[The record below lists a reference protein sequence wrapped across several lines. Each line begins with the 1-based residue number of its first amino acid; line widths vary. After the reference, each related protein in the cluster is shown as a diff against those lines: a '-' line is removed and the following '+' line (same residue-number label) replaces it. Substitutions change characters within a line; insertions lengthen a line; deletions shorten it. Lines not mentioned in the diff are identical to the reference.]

1 MNNHIYEI
9 CENFDFG
16 SLKLE
21 NPTLLNANIYFSK
34 LNTNPNKNFYIQLP
48 KCKTKQGIIQANT
61 KCFCDLEFNSSD
73 KLIVEFF
80 ENLEN
85 YFIKEI
91 CNNKSLWFYDSAN
104 ISNDDINDFITP
116 VMRSYKGGK
125 KFLIKANIKQEKINL
140 YDENEKKLTLADYDS
155 NNEII
160 PLLNINGIRFSKSS
174 FIIDIILVQFMVL
187 YPSDTLENQLL
198 IKINKKKELTLESSN
213 KEKVDDE
220 NSKINMNF
228 QPVKLV
234 EDEAD
239 EAETVTKELKDKA
252 EAVTKELKDQ
262 AEAVTKE
269 LKEEAEAKELKDQAV
284 TKELKETSSFK
295 YLMDN
300 LESNETLEDDYAL
313 EITDLDVITENSE
326 PLELKSH
333 ESIYLEI
340 YKKAKQK
347 AKEIRRNAVEAFLE
361 AKNIKI
367 KYNLTNIAN
376 DSSSDEDI

>member
-34 LNTNPNKNFYIQLP
+34 LNSNPNKNFYIQLP

-91 CNNKSLWFYDSAN
+91 CANKSLWFYDSAN

-116 VMRSYKGGK
+116 IMRSYKGGK

-213 KEKVDDE
+213 KEKFDDE
-220 NSKINMNF
+220 NTKININF
-228 QPVKLV
+228 QTDKLV
-234 EDEAD
+234 SNEE
-239 EAETVTKELKDKA
+239 EELK
-252 EAVTKELKDQ
+252 ENNKE
-262 AEAVTKE
+262 KE
-269 LKEEAEAKELKDQAV
+269 LKENNKEKELKENNKEKELKENNKEKELKENNNE
-284 TKELKETSSFK
+284 KELKETSSFK
-295 YLMDN
+295 YLMTN
-300 LESNETLEDDYAL
+300 LETNQTLDDDYAL
-313 EITDLDVITENSE
+313 EITNLDVISENSP

-361 AKNIKI
+361 AKNIKL
-367 KYNLTNIAN
+367 KYNLTNIVN
-376 DSSSDEDI
+376 DSSSDEDN

>member
-34 LNTNPNKNFYIQLP
+34 LNSNPNKNFYVQLP

-91 CNNKSLWFYDSAN
+91 CNNKSLWFYDSDN

-116 VMRSYKGGK
+116 IMRSYKGGK

-213 KEKVDDE
+213 KVNTTHKEKLDDE
-220 NSKINMNF
+220 NTKININF
-228 QPVKLV
+228 QHVKLT
-234 EDEAD
+234 EDE
-239 EAETVTKELKDKA
+239 KELK
-252 EAVTKELKDQ
+252 EKDD
-262 AEAVTKE
+262 TKE
-269 LKEEAEAKELKDQAV
+269 LKEKDE
-284 TKELKETSSFK
+284 TKELKEKDDTKELKTTTSFK

-300 LESNETLEDDYAL
+300 LETNKTLDDDYAL
-313 EITDLDVITENSE
+313 EITNLDVISENSP

-361 AKNIKI
+361 AKNIKL
-367 KYNLTNIAN
+367 KYNLTNIVN
-376 DSSSDEDI
+376 DSSSDEDN

>member
-34 LNTNPNKNFYIQLP
+34 LNSNPNKNFYIQLP

-91 CNNKSLWFYDSAN
+91 CANKSLWFYDSAN

-116 VMRSYKGGK
+116 IMRSYKGGK

-213 KEKVDDE
+213 KEKFDDE
-220 NSKINMNF
+220 NTKININF
-228 QPVKLV
+228 QTDKLV
-234 EDEAD
+234 SNEE
-239 EAETVTKELKDKA
+239 EELK
-252 EAVTKELKDQ
+252 ENNKE
-262 AEAVTKE
+262 KE
-269 LKEEAEAKELKDQAV
+269 LKENNKEKELKENNKEKELKENNKEKELKENNKE
-284 TKELKETSSFK
+284 KELKETSSFK
-295 YLMDN
+295 YLMTN
-300 LESNETLEDDYAL
+300 LETNQTLDDDYAL
-313 EITDLDVITENSE
+313 EITNLDVISENSP

-361 AKNIKI
+361 AKNIKL
-367 KYNLTNIAN
+367 KYNLTNIVN
-376 DSSSDEDI
+376 DSSSDEDN

>member
-34 LNTNPNKNFYIQLP
+34 LNTNPNKNFYVQLP

-91 CNNKSLWFYDSAN
+91 CNNKSLWFYDSDN
-104 ISNDDINDFITP
+104 ISNDDINDFISP
-116 VMRSYKGGK
+116 IMRSYKGGK

-213 KEKVDDE
+213 KVNTTHKEKLDDE
-220 NSKINMNF
+220 NTKININF
-228 QPVKLV
+228 QPVKLI
-234 EDEAD
+234 EDE
-239 EAETVTKELKDKA
+239 TKELKDKD
-252 EAVTKELKDQ
+252 ETKELKDKD
-262 AEAVTKE
+262 ETKE
-269 LKEEAEAKELKDQAV
+269 LKDKDETKELKDKDE
-284 TKELKETSSFK
+284 TKELKTTTSFK

-300 LESNETLEDDYAL
+300 LETKQTLEDDYAL
-313 EITDLDVITENSE
+313 EITDLDVISENSA

-361 AKNIKI
+361 AKNIKL
-367 KYNLTNIAN
+367 KYNLTNIIN
-376 DSSSDEDI
+376 DSSSDEDN

>member
-1 MNNHIYEI
+1 MNNQIYEI
-9 CENFDFG
+9 CENFDFT
-16 SLKLE
+16 SLKLD

-34 LNTNPNKNFYIQLP
+34 LNSNLNKNFYIQLS

-91 CNNKSLWFYDSAN
+91 CANKSLWFYDPDN

-116 VMRSYKGGK
+116 IMRSYKGGK
-125 KFLIKANIKQEKINL
+125 KFLIKANIKPEKINL

-174 FIIDIILVQFMVL
+174 FIIDIMLVQFMVL
-187 YPSDTLENQLL
+187 YPSDSLENQIL
-198 IKINKKKELTLESSN
+198 IKINKKKEVTLENSN
-213 KEKVDDE
+213 INKANSEVKEPLDKANSEVKEPLDDE
-220 NSKINMNF
+220 NSEVKINF
-228 QPVKLV
+228 QSNMLINDQNVATTNDPNPI
-234 EDEAD
+234 
-239 EAETVTKELKDKA
+239 ETNINKT
-252 EAVTKELKDQ
+252 T
-262 AEAVTKE
+262 
-269 LKEEAEAKELKDQAV
+269 
-284 TKELKETSSFK
+284 SFK
-295 YLMDN
+295 YLMNDLD
-300 LESNETLEDDYAL
+300 LETNKSIDDDCAL
-313 EITDLDVITENSE
+313 EITNLDVITENSD
-326 PLELKSH
+326 PIELKSH
-333 ESIYLEI
+333 ETIYLEI

-367 KYNLTNIAN
+367 KYNLTNIVN
-376 DSSSDEDI
+376 DSSSDEDN

>member
-1 MNNHIYEI
+1 MNNQIYEI

-34 LNTNPNKNFYIQLP
+34 LNSSPNKNFYVQLP

-91 CNNKSLWFYDSAN
+91 CNNKSLWFYDSDN

-116 VMRSYKGGK
+116 IMRSYKGGK

-213 KEKVDDE
+213 KVNTTHKEKLDDE
-220 NSKINMNF
+220 NTKININF

-234 EDEAD
+234 EDE
-239 EAETVTKELKDKA
+239 
-252 EAVTKELKDQ
+252 
-262 AEAVTKE
+262 TKE
-269 LKEEAEAKELKDQAV
+269 LKEKEE
-284 TKELKETSSFK
+284 TKELKEKDETKELKEKDETKELKTTTSFK

-300 LESNETLEDDYAL
+300 LETKQTLDDDYAL
-313 EITDLDVITENSE
+313 EITNLDVISENSP

-361 AKNIKI
+361 AKNIKL
-367 KYNLTNIAN
+367 KYNLTNIVN
-376 DSSSDEDI
+376 DSSSDEDN

>member
-34 LNTNPNKNFYIQLP
+34 LNSNPNKNFYVQLP

-91 CNNKSLWFYDSAN
+91 CNNKSLWFYDSDN

-116 VMRSYKGGK
+116 IMRSYKGGK
-125 KFLIKANIKQEKINL
+125 KFLIKANVKQEKINL
-140 YDENEKKLTLADYDS
+140 YDENEKKLTLADYDC

-198 IKINKKKELTLESSN
+198 IKINKKKEPTLENSI
-213 KEKVDDE
+213 KEKVDEKVDDE
-220 NSKINMNF
+220 NTKININF

-234 EDEAD
+234 DETKGLKEEDI
-239 EAETVTKELKDKA
+239 
-252 EAVTKELKDQ
+252 
-262 AEAVTKE
+262 TKE
-269 LKEEAEAKELKDQAV
+269 LKEETE
-284 TKELKETSSFK
+284 TKELKEKTETKELKTTTSFK

-300 LESNETLEDDYAL
+300 LETNQTLDDDCAL
-313 EITDLDVITENSE
+313 EITDLDVISENSP

-361 AKNIKI
+361 AKNIKL
-367 KYNLTNIAN
+367 KYNLTNIVN
-376 DSSSDEDI
+376 DSSSDEDN

>member
-34 LNTNPNKNFYIQLP
+34 LNTNPNKNFYVQLP

-91 CNNKSLWFYDSAN
+91 CNNKSLWFYDSDN

-116 VMRSYKGGK
+116 IMRSYKGGK

-213 KEKVDDE
+213 KVNTEHKEKLDDE
-220 NSKINMNF
+220 NTKINMNF

-234 EDEAD
+234 EN
-239 EAETVTKELKDKA
+239 ETKDN
-252 EAVTKELKDQ
+252 
-262 AEAVTKE
+262 
-269 LKEEAEAKELKDQAV
+269 EAKELKDEDNE
-284 TKELKETSSFK
+284 TKELKANSSFK

-300 LESNETLEDDYAL
+300 LETKQTLEDDYAL
-313 EITDLDVITENSE
+313 EITDLDVISENSE

-361 AKNIKI
+361 AKNIKL
-367 KYNLTNIAN
+367 KYNLTNIVN
-376 DSSSDEDI
+376 DSSSDEDN

>member
-1 MNNHIYEI
+1 MNNQIYEI
-9 CENFDFG
+9 CENFNF
-16 SLKLE
+16 STLKLE

-34 LNTNPNKNFYIQLP
+34 LNNNLNKNFYIQLP
-48 KCKTKQGIIQANT
+48 KCKTKQGIIQANN

-73 KLIVEFF
+73 RLIVEFF

-91 CNNKSLWFYDSAN
+91 CNNKSLWFYDSDN
-104 ISNDDINDFITP
+104 ISNDDINDFINP
-116 VMRSYKGGK
+116 IMRSYKGGK
-125 KFLIKANIKQEKINL
+125 KFLIKANIKQDKINL
-140 YDENEKKLTLADYDS
+140 YDENEKKLTLADYDT

-174 FIIDIILVQFMVL
+174 FIIDVILVQFMVL
-187 YPSDTLENQLL
+187 YPCDSLENQIL
-198 IKINKKKELTLESSN
+198 IKINKKKEDPLENNNAENNKHTLLTSRPDLTQAQELMQDT
-213 KEKVDDE
+213 ELMREQELTQAQDPELAQTQELTQAQDPE
-220 NSKINMNF
+220 LTQGTNSFN
-228 QPVKLV
+228 
-234 EDEAD
+234 
-239 EAETVTKELKDKA
+239 
-252 EAVTKELKDQ
+252 
-262 AEAVTKE
+262 
-269 LKEEAEAKELKDQAV
+269 
-284 TKELKETSSFK
+284 
-295 YLMDN
+295 YLMNN
-300 LESNETLEDDYAL
+300 LEKRQAIDDDCEL
-313 EITDLDVITENSE
+313 EITNLDVITENSAPIE
-326 PLELKSH
+326 IKSH

>member
-234 EDEAD
+234 EE
-239 EAETVTKELKDKA
+239 EAEAVTKELKDKEEAVTKELKEEAVTKELKDKA
-252 EAVTKELKDQ
+252 EAV
-262 AEAVTKE
+262 A
-269 LKEEAEAKELKDQAV
+269 
-284 TKELKETSSFK
+284 KELKETSSFK
-295 YLMDN
+295 YLMNN
-300 LESNETLEDDYAL
+300 LETNETLDDDYAL

-361 AKNIKI
+361 AKNIKL
-367 KYNLTNIAN
+367 KYNLTNIVN
-376 DSSSDEDI
+376 DSSSDEDN

>member
-234 EDEAD
+234 EEEAD
-239 EAETVTKELKDKA
+239 EAEAVTKELKDKVEAKELKDKA
-252 EAVTKELKDQ
+252 EAVTKELKDKV
-262 AEAVTKE
+262 EA
-269 LKEEAEAKELKDQAV
+269 
-284 TKELKETSSFK
+284 KELKETSSFK
-295 YLMDN
+295 YLMGN
-300 LESNETLEDDYAL
+300 LETNETLDDDYAL

-361 AKNIKI
+361 AKNIKL
-367 KYNLTNIAN
+367 KYNLTNIVN
-376 DSSSDEDI
+376 DSSSDEDN

>member
-1 MNNHIYEI
+1 MNNQIYEI
-9 CENFDFG
+9 CENFDFT
-16 SLKLE
+16 SLKLD

-34 LNTNPNKNFYIQLP
+34 LNSNLNKNFYIQLP

-91 CNNKSLWFYDSAN
+91 CANKSLWFYDSEN

-116 VMRSYKGGK
+116 IMRSYKGGK

-174 FIIDIILVQFMVL
+174 FIIDIMLVQFMVL
-187 YPSDTLENQLL
+187 YPSDSLENQIL
-198 IKINKKKELTLESSN
+198 IKINKKKEVTLENSN
-213 KEKVDDE
+213 KANSEVKEILDDE
-220 NSKINMNF
+220 NTKLKIHF
-228 QPVKLV
+228 QSNELITNHEVAPTN
-234 EDEAD
+234 DTI
-239 EAETVTKELKDKA
+239 ETNDPI
-252 EAVTKELKDQ
+252 
-262 AEAVTKE
+262 
-269 LKEEAEAKELKDQAV
+269 
-284 TKELKETSSFK
+284 ETNAPIETNTNKTTSFK
-295 YLMDN
+295 YLMTD
-300 LESNETLEDDYAL
+300 LETNQSIDDDCAL
-313 EITDLDVITENSE
+313 EITNLDVITENSD
-326 PLELKSH
+326 PIELKSH
-333 ESIYLEI
+333 ETIYLEI
-340 YKKAKQK
+340 YRKAKQK
-347 AKEIRRNAVEAFLE
+347 AKEIRKNAVEAFLE

-367 KYNLTNIAN
+367 KYNLTNIVN
-376 DSSSDEDI
+376 DSSSDEDN

>member
-34 LNTNPNKNFYIQLP
+34 LNSNPNKNFYVQLP

-91 CNNKSLWFYDSAN
+91 CNNKSLWFYDSDN

-116 VMRSYKGGK
+116 IMRSYKGGK
-125 KFLIKANIKQEKINL
+125 KFLIKANVKQEKINL
-140 YDENEKKLTLADYDS
+140 YDENEKKLTLADYDC

-198 IKINKKKELTLESSN
+198 IKINKKKEPTLENSI
-213 KEKVDDE
+213 KEKVDEKVDE
-220 NSKINMNF
+220 ENTKININF

-234 EDEAD
+234 EE
-239 EAETVTKELKDKA
+239 
-252 EAVTKELKDQ
+252 
-262 AEAVTKE
+262 TKE
-269 LKEEAEAKELKDQAV
+269 LKEKDETKELKEKAE
-284 TKELKETSSFK
+284 TKELKETTSFK

-300 LESNETLEDDYAL
+300 LETNQTLDDDCAL
-313 EITDLDVITENSE
+313 EITDLDVISENSP

-361 AKNIKI
+361 AKNIKL
-367 KYNLTNIAN
+367 KYNLTNIVN
-376 DSSSDEDI
+376 DSSSDEDN

>member
-1 MNNHIYEI
+1 MNNQIYEI
-9 CENFDFG
+9 CENFDFT
-16 SLKLE
+16 SLKLD

-34 LNTNPNKNFYIQLP
+34 LNSNLNKNFYIQLP

-91 CNNKSLWFYDSAN
+91 CANKSLWFYDSEN

-116 VMRSYKGGK
+116 IMRSYKGGK

-174 FIIDIILVQFMVL
+174 FIIDIMLVQFMVL
-187 YPSDTLENQLL
+187 YPSDSLENQIL
-198 IKINKKKELTLESSN
+198 IKINKKKEVTLENSN
-213 KEKVDDE
+213 KANSEVKEILDDE
-220 NSKINMNF
+220 NTKLKIHF
-228 QPVKLV
+228 QSNELITNHEQAPTN
-234 EDEAD
+234 DTT
-239 EAETVTKELKDKA
+239 ETNDPI
-252 EAVTKELKDQ
+252 
-262 AEAVTKE
+262 
-269 LKEEAEAKELKDQAV
+269 
-284 TKELKETSSFK
+284 ETNDTIETNTNKTTSFK
-295 YLMDN
+295 YLMTD
-300 LESNETLEDDYAL
+300 LETNQSIDDDCAL
-313 EITDLDVITENSE
+313 EITNLDVITENSD
-326 PLELKSH
+326 PIELKSH
-333 ESIYLEI
+333 ETIYLEI
-340 YKKAKQK
+340 YRKAKQK
-347 AKEIRRNAVEAFLE
+347 AKEIRKNAVEAFLE

-367 KYNLTNIAN
+367 KYNLTNIVN
-376 DSSSDEDI
+376 DSSSDEDN

>member
-1 MNNHIYEI
+1 MNNQIYEI
-9 CENFDFG
+9 CENFDFT
-16 SLKLE
+16 SLKLD

-34 LNTNPNKNFYIQLP
+34 LNSNLNKNFYIQLP

-91 CNNKSLWFYDSAN
+91 CANKSLWFYDSEN

-116 VMRSYKGGK
+116 IMRSYKGGK

-174 FIIDIILVQFMVL
+174 FIIDIMLVQFMVL
-187 YPSDTLENQLL
+187 YPSDSLENQIL
-198 IKINKKKELTLESSN
+198 IKINKKKEVTLENSN
-213 KEKVDDE
+213 KANSEVKEILDDE
-220 NSKINMNF
+220 NTNLKIHF
-228 QPVKLV
+228 QSNELITNHEVAPTN
-234 EDEAD
+234 DTI
-239 EAETVTKELKDKA
+239 ETNDPI
-252 EAVTKELKDQ
+252 
-262 AEAVTKE
+262 
-269 LKEEAEAKELKDQAV
+269 
-284 TKELKETSSFK
+284 ETNANKTTSFK
-295 YLMDN
+295 YLMTDLD
-300 LESNETLEDDYAL
+300 LETNKSIDDDCAL
-313 EITDLDVITENSE
+313 EITNLDVITENSD
-326 PLELKSH
+326 PIELKSH
-333 ESIYLEI
+333 ETIYLEI
-340 YKKAKQK
+340 YRKAKQK

-367 KYNLTNIAN
+367 KYNLTNIVN
-376 DSSSDEDI
+376 DSSSDEDN

>member
-34 LNTNPNKNFYIQLP
+34 LNTNPNKNFYVQLP

-91 CNNKSLWFYDSAN
+91 CNNKSLWFYDSDN

-116 VMRSYKGGK
+116 IMRSYKGGK

-213 KEKVDDE
+213 KVNTTHKEKLDDE
-220 NSKINMNF
+220 NTKININF
-228 QPVKLV
+228 QPVKLTE
-234 EDEAD
+234 EDE
-239 EAETVTKELKDKA
+239 TKELKDKD
-252 EAVTKELKDQ
+252 ETKELKEKDETKELKDKDD
-262 AEAVTKE
+262 TKE
-269 LKEEAEAKELKDQAV
+269 LK
-284 TKELKETSSFK
+284 TTTSFK

-300 LESNETLEDDYAL
+300 LETNKTLDDDYAL
-313 EITDLDVITENSE
+313 EITDLDVISENSE

-361 AKNIKI
+361 AKNIKL
-367 KYNLTNIAN
+367 KYNLTNIVN
-376 DSSSDEDI
+376 DSSSDEDN

>member
-104 ISNDDINDFITP
+104 ISNDDINDFISP

-228 QPVKLV
+228 QPVKLIEEEV
-234 EDEAD
+234 EVEV
-239 EAETVTKELKDKA
+239 ETVT
-252 EAVTKELKDQ
+252 
-262 AEAVTKE
+262 
-269 LKEEAEAKELKDQAV
+269 KELKDQAV
-284 TKELKETSSFK
+284 TKELKDQAVTKELKDQAETVTKELKEASSFK

-300 LESNETLEDDYAL
+300 LETNETLDDDYAL

-361 AKNIKI
+361 AKNIKL
-367 KYNLTNIAN
+367 KYNLTNIVN
-376 DSSSDEDI
+376 DSSSDEDN

>member
-34 LNTNPNKNFYIQLP
+34 LNSNPNKNFYVQLP

-91 CNNKSLWFYDSAN
+91 CNNKSLWFYDSDN

-116 VMRSYKGGK
+116 IMRSYKGGK
-125 KFLIKANIKQEKINL
+125 KFLIKANVKQEKINL
-140 YDENEKKLTLADYDS
+140 YDENEKKLALADYDC

-198 IKINKKKELTLESSN
+198 IKINKKKEPTLENSI
-213 KEKVDDE
+213 KEKVDEKVDE
-220 NSKINMNF
+220 ENTKININF

-234 EDEAD
+234 DE
-239 EAETVTKELKDKA
+239 
-252 EAVTKELKDQ
+252 
-262 AEAVTKE
+262 TKE
-269 LKEEAEAKELKDQAV
+269 LKEEDI
-284 TKELKETSSFK
+284 TKELKEETETKELKEKDITKELKTTTSFK

-300 LESNETLEDDYAL
+300 LETNQTLDDDCAL
-313 EITDLDVITENSE
+313 EITDLDVISENSP

-361 AKNIKI
+361 AKNIKL
-367 KYNLTNIAN
+367 KYNLTNIVN
-376 DSSSDEDI
+376 DSSSDEDN

>member
-104 ISNDDINDFITP
+104 ISNDDINDFISP

-228 QPVKLV
+228 QPVKLIEEEV
-234 EDEAD
+234 EVEV
-239 EAETVTKELKDKA
+239 ETVTKELKDQ
-252 EAVTKELKDQ
+252 AVT
-262 AEAVTKE
+262 
-269 LKEEAEAKELKDQAV
+269 KELKDQAV
-284 TKELKETSSFK
+284 TKELKEASSFK

-300 LESNETLEDDYAL
+300 LETNETLDDDYAL

-361 AKNIKI
+361 AKNIKL
-367 KYNLTNIAN
+367 KYNLTNIVN
-376 DSSSDEDI
+376 DSSSDEDN

>member
-1 MNNHIYEI
+1 MNNQIYEI
-9 CENFDFG
+9 CENFDFT
-16 SLKLE
+16 SLKLD

-34 LNTNPNKNFYIQLP
+34 LNSNLNKNFYIQLP

-91 CNNKSLWFYDSAN
+91 CANKSLWFYDPDN

-116 VMRSYKGGK
+116 IMRSYKGGK
-125 KFLIKANIKQEKINL
+125 KFLIKANIKPEKINL

-174 FIIDIILVQFMVL
+174 FIIDIMLVQFMVL
-187 YPSDTLENQLL
+187 YPSDSLENQIL
-198 IKINKKKELTLESSN
+198 IKINKKKEVTLENSN
-213 KEKVDDE
+213 INKANSEVKEPLDKANSEVKEPLDDE
-220 NSKINMNF
+220 NSEAKINF
-228 QPVKLV
+228 QSNMLINDQNVATTNDPNPI
-234 EDEAD
+234 
-239 EAETVTKELKDKA
+239 ETNINKT
-252 EAVTKELKDQ
+252 T
-262 AEAVTKE
+262 
-269 LKEEAEAKELKDQAV
+269 
-284 TKELKETSSFK
+284 SFK
-295 YLMDN
+295 YLMTDLD
-300 LESNETLEDDYAL
+300 LETNKSIDDDCAL
-313 EITDLDVITENSE
+313 EITNLDVITENSD
-326 PLELKSH
+326 PIELKSH
-333 ESIYLEI
+333 ETIYLEI

-367 KYNLTNIAN
+367 KYNLTNIVN
-376 DSSSDEDI
+376 DSSSDEDN

>member
-104 ISNDDINDFITP
+104 ISNDDINDFISP

-234 EDEAD
+234 EE
-239 EAETVTKELKDKA
+239 EAE
-252 EAVTKELKDQ
+252 

-269 LKEEAEAKELKDQAV
+269 LKEEAV
-284 TKELKETSSFK
+284 TKELKEDREAKELKEEAEAVAEAVAKELKGTSSFK
-295 YLMDN
+295 YLKGN
-300 LESNETLEDDYAL
+300 LETNETLDDDYAL

-361 AKNIKI
+361 AKNIKL
-367 KYNLTNIAN
+367 KYNLTNIVN
-376 DSSSDEDI
+376 DSSSDEDN

>member
-34 LNTNPNKNFYIQLP
+34 LNTNPNKNFYVQLP

-91 CNNKSLWFYDSAN
+91 CNNKSLWFYDSDN

-116 VMRSYKGGK
+116 IMRSYKGGK

-213 KEKVDDE
+213 KVNTTHKEKLDDE
-220 NSKINMNF
+220 NTKININF
-228 QPVKLV
+228 QPIKLT
-234 EDEAD
+234 EDD
-239 EAETVTKELKDKA
+239 E
-252 EAVTKELKDQ
+252 
-262 AEAVTKE
+262 TKE
-269 LKEEAEAKELKDQAV
+269 LKEKDE
-284 TKELKETSSFK
+284 TKELKANTSFK

-300 LESNETLEDDYAL
+300 LETKQTLEDDYAL
-313 EITDLDVITENSE
+313 EITDLDVISENSE

-361 AKNIKI
+361 AKNIKL
-367 KYNLTNIAN
+367 KYNLTNIVN
-376 DSSSDEDI
+376 DSSSDEDN

>member
-1 MNNHIYEI
+1 MNNQIYEI
-9 CENFDFG
+9 CENFNF
-16 SLKLE
+16 STLKLE

-34 LNTNPNKNFYIQLP
+34 LNNNLNKNFYIQLP
-48 KCKTKQGIIQANT
+48 KCKTKQGIIQANN

-73 KLIVEFF
+73 RLIVEFF

-91 CNNKSLWFYDSAN
+91 CNNKSLWFYDSDN
-104 ISNDDINDFITP
+104 ISNDDINDFINP
-116 VMRSYKGGK
+116 IMRSYKGGK
-125 KFLIKANIKQEKINL
+125 KFLIKANIKQDKINL
-140 YDENEKKLTLADYDS
+140 YDENEKKLTLADYDT

-174 FIIDIILVQFMVL
+174 FIIDVILVQFMVL
-187 YPSDTLENQLL
+187 YPCDSLENQIL
-198 IKINKKKELTLESSN
+198 IKINKKKEDPLENNNAENNKHTLLTSRPDLT
-213 KEKVDDE
+213 
-220 NSKINMNF
+220 
-228 QPVKLV
+228 Q
-234 EDEAD
+234 AQ
-239 EAETVTKELKDKA
+239 ELMQD
-252 EAVTKELKDQ
+252 TELIQEQELTQELTQ
-262 AEAVTKE
+262 AQDPE
-269 LKEEAEAKELKDQAV
+269 LAQAQDPELAQD
-284 TKELKETSSFK
+284 TNSFK
-295 YLMDN
+295 YLMNN
-300 LESNETLEDDYAL
+300 LEKKQAIDDDCEL
-313 EITDLDVITENSE
+313 EITNLDVITENSAPIE
-326 PLELKSH
+326 IKSH

>member
-1 MNNHIYEI
+1 MNNQIYEI
-9 CENFDFG
+9 CENFDFT
-16 SLKLE
+16 SLKLD

-34 LNTNPNKNFYIQLP
+34 LNSNLNKNFYIQLP

-91 CNNKSLWFYDSAN
+91 CANKSLWFYDSEN

-116 VMRSYKGGK
+116 IMRSYKGGK

-174 FIIDIILVQFMVL
+174 FIIDIMLVQFMVL
-187 YPSDTLENQLL
+187 YPSDSLENQIL
-198 IKINKKKELTLESSN
+198 IKINKKKEVTLENSN
-213 KEKVDDE
+213 KANSEVKELLDDE
-220 NSKINMNF
+220 NTNLKIHF
-228 QPVKLV
+228 QSNELITNHEVAPTN
-234 EDEAD
+234 DTI
-239 EAETVTKELKDKA
+239 ETNDPI
-252 EAVTKELKDQ
+252 
-262 AEAVTKE
+262 
-269 LKEEAEAKELKDQAV
+269 
-284 TKELKETSSFK
+284 ETNDTIETNTNKTTSFK
-295 YLMDN
+295 YLMTD
-300 LESNETLEDDYAL
+300 LETNQSIDDDCAL
-313 EITDLDVITENSE
+313 EITNLDVITENSD
-326 PLELKSH
+326 PIELKSH
-333 ESIYLEI
+333 ETIYLEI
-340 YKKAKQK
+340 YRKAKQK

-367 KYNLTNIAN
+367 KYNLTNIVN
-376 DSSSDEDI
+376 DSSSDEDN

>member
-1 MNNHIYEI
+1 MNNQIYEI
-9 CENFDFG
+9 CENFNFN

-34 LNTNPNKNFYIQLP
+34 LNTNINKNFYVQLP
-48 KCKTKQGIIQANT
+48 KCKTKQGIIQTNS

-91 CNNKSLWFYDSAN
+91 CANKSLWFYDSDN
-104 ISNDDINDFITP
+104 ISNDDINDFISP
-116 VMRSYKGGK
+116 IMRSYKGGK

-174 FIIDIILVQFMVL
+174 FVIDIMLVQFMVL
-187 YPSDTLENQLL
+187 YPSDSLENQLL
-198 IKINKKKELTLESSN
+198 IKINKKKELTLENSN
-213 KEKVDDE
+213 KPNSEANEKINDE
-220 NSKINMNF
+220 NTKLNINF
-228 QPVKLV
+228 LPLKLT
-234 EDEAD
+234 ANTN
-239 EAETVTKELKDKA
+239 ETSI
-252 EAVTKELKDQ
+252 
-262 AEAVTKE
+262 
-269 LKEEAEAKELKDQAV
+269 EAKEEPLE
-284 TKELKETSSFK
+284 TKEEPLETNKSNSFK
-295 YLMDN
+295 YLMTD
-300 LESNETLEDDYAL
+300 LEANKTIDDDFAL
-313 EITDLDVITENSE
+313 EITDLDVITENSD
-326 PLELKSH
+326 PIELKSH

-340 YKKAKQK
+340 YRKAKQK

-361 AKNIKI
+361 AKNIKL

-376 DSSSDEDI
+376 DSSSDEDN

>member
-104 ISNDDINDFITP
+104 ISNDDINDFISP

-220 NSKINMNF
+220 NSKININF
-228 QPVKLV
+228 QPVKL
-234 EDEAD
+234 EEE
-239 EAETVTKELKDKA
+239 EAET
-252 EAVTKELKDQ
+252 VTKELKDQ

-269 LKEEAEAKELKDQAV
+269 LKDKAETVTKELKDQAETV

-300 LESNETLEDDYAL
+300 LETNETLDDDYAL

-361 AKNIKI
+361 AKNIKL
-367 KYNLTNIAN
+367 KYNLTNIVN
-376 DSSSDEDI
+376 DSSSDEDN

>member
-361 AKNIKI
+361 AKNIKL
-367 KYNLTNIAN
+367 KYNLTNIVN
-376 DSSSDEDI
+376 DSSSDEDN